1 MDVENMKFEDEETY
15 KMYVD
20 YLLTMDQLSE

>member
-1 MDVENMKFEDEETY
+1 MDVENMQFEDEETY

-20 YLLTMDQLSE
+20 YLQTMDQLSE